1 MLTQLFAQTN
11 EEIKCFNRF
20 KKGVVQ
26 AETMT
31 GPHKHHGLAS
41 SDAQYL
47 KIAKE
52 TDLKREIRD
61 IQDELN
67 TIGVLLADQTTVTK
81 KFQEIVR
88 KEIPEAK
95 STWPDGILEVIDTHK
110 IDVSRMHGH
119 ATRTHEMV

>member
-1 MLTQLFAQTN
+1 LLTQLFAQTN

-20 KKGVVQ
+20 KKDVVQ
-26 AETMT
+26 AEVMT

-47 KIAKE
+47 KITKE

-67 TIGVLLADQTTVTK
+67 TITVLLADQTTVTK
-81 KFQEIVR
+81 KFQDNINPR
-88 KEIPEAK
+88 GKEHMAGWDIGG
-95 STWPDGILEVIDTHK
+95 D
-110 IDVSRMHGH
+110 
-119 ATRTHEMV
+119 